1 MKKYLDIDFNE
12 IRTEAD
18 LQAELD
24 EKKRLNDFYK
34 DKTLDAYI
42 KEKTKAGE
50 LAAIRMTLCK
60 HCLEAIRSRG
70 EKLRA
75 VHVCPDFPDEDAAD
89 DPDAASFCDWCEEAG
104 HTDIYAVI

>member
-1 MKKYLDIDFNE
+1 MKKYLDIDYNE

-18 LQAELD
+18 ICREYADRAAADGITDITAE
-24 EKKRLNDFYK
+24 EFIAAK
-34 DKTLDAYI
+34 I
-42 KEKTKAGE
+42 GAGE
-50 LAAIRMTLCK
+50 LAEIRMTLCE

-75 VHVCPDFPDEDAAD
+75 VHVCPDFPDEDDAD